1 LISGGL
7 MDLSRGTGIIAFL
20 MILSLL
26 LVSSV
31 QIVSALSIHYELDK
45 SYYHPG
51 DSGRL
56 LLLCNNDG
64 PGDLVISN
72 VKMDIVGIGTF
83 ESDMTGL
90 TAATNLPPGVS
101 GYVLKT
107 RQTATIEVYF
117 KVPVDT
123 KPGEYKYTWIID
135 STSGNLMTRTETF
148 RVYPV
153 GEKPPP
159 EPPNPF
165 LLGLV
170 ALPILVVAY
179 PFVRWKNKRIAK
191 IVAIGIAALLVLDFV
206 LGGFL
211 FVSLV
216 LTFIAGFYPLLIL
229 LILCMVAASMLR
241 RKRKKED
248 TRDESQLLF
257 PCHLHA
263 HDTSETHQL
272 HQEM

>member
-1 LISGGL
+1 
-7 MDLSRGTGIIAFL
+7 MDLERGTRVTAFFT
-20 MILSLL
+20 ILILL

-31 QIVSALSIHYELDK
+31 QTVSALSVHYELDK
-45 SYYHPG
+45 PYYHPG

-64 PGDLVISN
+64 PSDVVISS

-83 ESDMTGL
+83 ESDMTSL

-107 RQTATIEVYF
+107 RQTTTIEVHF
-117 KVPVDT
+117 RLPVDA
-123 KPGEYKYTWIID
+123 KPGEYKHTWTID
-135 STSGNLMTRTETF
+135 ATSGNLMTKTETL

-165 LLGLV
+165 LLGLI
-170 ALPILVVAY
+170 ALPILLVAY
-179 PFVRWKNKRIAK
+179 PLVRWKSRKAAK
-191 IVAIGIAALLVLDFV
+191 IVAIGIAALLVLNVV

-211 FVSLV
+211 FISLV
-216 LTFIAGFYPLLIL
+216 LGFIAGFYPLLIL
-229 LILCMVAASMLR
+229 LILCIAGASILR
-241 RKRKKED
+241 RRRKKEV
-248 TRDESQLLF
+248 
-257 PCHLHA
+257 A
-263 HDTSETHQL
+263 KA
-272 HQEM
+272 